1 MVVSTVASGPPMNAS
16 ATLVPERAGL
26 VTCLSCH
33 TEHATL
39 THSAVAA
46 GADWRCRRCGQQWD
60 SRRLATGAAY
70 AVWLSARTA
79 SAADHALVARGGV

>member
-1 MVVSTVASGPPMNAS
+1 MVTTLVSSPPMKPS
-16 ATLVPERAGL
+16 ATLVPEPAGRA
-26 VTCLSCH
+26 TCPSCH
-33 TEHATL
+33 TEDATL
-39 THSAVAA
+39 TNGAVAA

-79 SAADHALVARGGV
+79 PAADHALVARSDV